1 MVSVLASSEVD
12 SRGMSG
18 CFTMASPTLGPKP
31 NTKFTTPGGNPEK
44 KFRCSQTP

>member
-1 MVSVLASSEVD
+1 VPPVKEI
-12 SRGMSG
+12 RGMSG

-44 KFRCSQTP
+44 KFRCSQTCLN